1 MRIFNFSNDSAMGRL
16 MRVLALSLATVA
28 AMPLASAAEPSHALA
43 MYGEPALPP
52 TLESLPYADPQ
63 APKGGTIRFAEP
75 GGFDSL
81 KPWVLKGNAAWGVGV
96 HVAEPLM
103 LRSIDEPFTLYCLL
117 CETVDTDPDRSWVEF
132 TLRPEARFSD
142 GTPVTAEDVIWSF
155 QTLGTQ
161 GHPRYAG
168 AWAKVA
174 RIAPVGARGIRIEF
188 AEEDRELPLLMGM
201 RPVLKKAQWGG
212 KDFAASSLDPPIG
225 SGAYVVDR
233 VDPGRSISFR
243 RNPDYWGRD
252 LPLTRGLYNFDS
264 IRYDYFADSNAMF
277 QAFKAGEID
286 VWRELNGVKWA
297 TEYDFP
303 AIASGAVVKEDI
315 PHQRPSGIMGLVM
328 NTRSPLFADWRVRQA
343 MILAFNYRFIN
354 ATLAGGSDPRI
365 ASYFSNST
373 LAMQPGPATGR
384 EAELL
389 APFAADLP
397 PGTIEGYALPQGSD
411 RLLDRTALRE
421 AVGLLAEAG
430 WTVGADGI
438 LRNADGAP
446 FAPEILLNQSGSAMR
461 AGSEVQQIVDIYV
474 EALKPLGIAPR
485 VTLLDSAQY
494 IERTNRFAF
503 DMTWYERG
511 LSLSPGNEQALYWGT
526 ASADQE
532 GSKNWMGVRSPAVD
546 AMIAEAVNATDLDG
560 HVAAV
565 RALDR
570 LLTAGSYVIPVSY
583 PQVSRIAHAAR
594 LRHPQRLPIYGD
606 WPGFL
611 PEVWWSEPPAPAN

>member
-1 MRIFNFSNDSAMGRL
+1 

>member
-1 MRIFNFSNDSAMGRL
+1 
-16 MRVLALSLATVA
+16 
-28 AMPLASAAEPSHALA
+28 MPLASAAEPSHALA
-43 MYGEPALPP
+43 MYGEPALPA

-188 AEEDRELPLLMGM
+188 AEKDRELPLLMGM
-201 RPVLKKAQWGG
+201 RPVLKQAQWEG

-264 IRYDYFADSNAMF
+264 IRYDYFADSNAMS

-328 NTRSPLFADWRVRQA
+328 NTRSPMFADWRVRQA

-389 APFAADLP
+389 APFAAGLP

-511 LSLSPGNEQALYWGT
+511 LSLSPGNEQALYWGI

-570 LLTAGSYVIPVSY
+570 LLTAGRYVIPVSY

-611 PEVWWSEPPAPAN
+611 PEVWWSEPPAPAD

>member
-16 MRVLALSLATVA
+16 MRVLSLSLATVA

-43 MYGEPALPP
+43 MYGEPALPA

-188 AEEDRELPLLMGM
+188 AEKDRELPLLMGM
-201 RPVLKKAQWGG
+201 RPVLKKAQWEG

-225 SGAYVVDR
+225 SGAYVVDQ